1 MTTLIIKN
9 SSTTSVV
16 PAAENLVAGELA
28 INTTDQKLFT
38 KQAGGS
44 VVELGNKWGGYTVST
59 AATGT
64 DANTIYFRT

>member
-28 INTTDQKLFT
+28 INTADQKLFT

-59 AATGT
+59 EATGT